1 MRAWKIMSLPR
12 ILLLDDDRELAE
24 LLTEYLT
31 GDGFEVTAT
40 VDPARGLEAATAGKC
55 DILLLDVMLGTA
67 NGFDVLRQ
75 LRAKSDVPVLMLT
88 ARGEEL
94 DRIVGLELGADDYL
108 AKPFHARELAA
119 RIRAILRRA
128 AAPDTSARPPAP
140 IVLQDLRLDLGA
152 RRAFKDNEPVQ
163 LTAVEFGLLEILV
176 RSAGQLVTRDD
187 LFKRVLG
194 RRIIPFD
201 RSIDMHVS
209 NLRRKLGHRIG
220 DVERIQSVRGVGYI
234 YALPADPTPRERA

>member
-1 MRAWKIMSLPR
+1 MNTPR

-40 VDPARGLEAATAGKC
+40 TDPSRGLEAACDGKC
-55 DILLLDVMLGTA
+55 DILLLDVMLGSA

-75 LRAKSDVPVLMLT
+75 VRTRSDVPVLMLT

-128 AAPDTSARPPAP
+128 AAPESSGRPPAP
-140 IVLQDLRLDLGA
+140 LVLHDLRLDLGA
-152 RRAFKDNEPVQ
+152 RRAYKDEQPVQ

-187 LFKRVLG
+187 LFKKVLG
-194 RRIIPFD
+194 RRIVPFD
-201 RSIDMHVS
+201 RSIDMHIS

-234 YALPADPTPRERA
+234 YALPAEPRAREHA